1 MYLLSQ
7 LQFLLQVEI
16 KVNVFNIVNMVII
29 QVESKEDN
37 TELMFAAELAL
48 GDTLHEKRWNNDN
61 WVRTAYITV
70 VTVVTKYYRGY

>member
-1 MYLLSQ
+1 
-7 LQFLLQVEI
+7 
-16 KVNVFNIVNMVII
+16 MVII

-70 VTVVTKYYRGY
+70 VTVVTEHRAGYHGDLSSYHHYHHYYTPHI